1 MCCVSIS
8 GLRLEKLSGS
18 LLRPL
23 AGAVLMALSGVNT
36 LQAGELE
43 LIGANDGAGL
53 HGASSLAVSP
63 DNKYIYVAAT
73 TDFGL
78 GFFKRDSNGQPSYL
92 GFYPAL
98 SDLGSNELPVKVLVS
113 PDGLSLYA
121 IHKSFDKSAVV
132 LYRRDMNNG
141 ELLFDSRYE
150 GLNDLADLAISK
162 DGRSLYLSGSNA
174 VIVFQRNTSTGK
186 LSAVETHYDGI
197 KGVDGLKGSAGLALT
212 PDGKYLFVAGAV
224 DDAVA
229 VFSRNSSTGALSFVE
244 ALRNDSNK
252 GLTGLA
258 GAVSLALSPDG
269 VNLYVVAGAPNNTLA
284 IFKRNIISGSVSFLE
299 TWSQNGINGQ
309 RKVPELNGIS
319 SVMVS
324 PNGSRVYASSAKEN
338 AITVFKTLPQSH
350 KLDFMEVQAGG
361 SKVVS
366 LTTNPNGLFLYTVS
380 PVDNTGK
387 ITVFKTANT
396 APLTSNDELTVAA
409 GSTISLSVLANDS
422 DPDNDELHLTGAD
435 NRSKQGG
442 VVGVNSDGTLTY
454 TAPANFS
461 GSDRFSYF
469 VSDARDAEE
478 VVGQVTV
485 TVTPV
490 AAPLIDST
498 PSNSRSLAGNGGG
511 SGGGSLNGWM
521 AMLLLVAGALRRRS
535 KY

>member
-92 GFYPAL
+92 DFYPAL

-121 IHKSFDKSAVV
+121 IHKSFEKSAVV

-141 ELLFDSRYE
+141 ELHVDSRYE

-186 LSAVETHYDGI
+186 LSAVETKYDGI
-197 KGVDGLKGSAGLALT
+197 NGVDGLAGSAGLALT

-269 VNLYVVAGAPNNTLA
+269 VNLYVAGARDNALA
-284 IFKRNIISGSVSFLE
+284 IFKRNIINGSVSHLE
-299 TWSQNGINGQ
+299 TWTQNGINGQ

-435 NRSKQGG
+435 NTSVQGG

-469 VSDARDAEE
+469 VSDARDAED

-535 KY
+535 QY